1 MLHFILCLS
10 ILFLIMLRVLPFV
23 FCSYIVKQMRNAADI
38 KKAKQ
43 ERNLAREM
51 AEEEKRQKIAADK
64 AKLVAK
70 EIHQAATKIM
80 TRYRINTAKKLVQ
93 TKRIERD
100 IEKLKLTEKKYFD
113 KSSIIQRNFRKYST
127 RTWFISRGVKFDLNR
142 MYRRK
147 RKPGDKRLSID
158 KPDLQGRI
166 EYEIQQRRVNQRMEL
181 LYNFLKEY
189 TETVEVNN

>member
-1 MLHFILCLS
+1 
-10 ILFLIMLRVLPFV
+10 
-23 FCSYIVKQMRNAADI
+23 MRNAADI

-127 RTWFISRGVKFDLNR
+127 RNWFISRGVKFDLNR